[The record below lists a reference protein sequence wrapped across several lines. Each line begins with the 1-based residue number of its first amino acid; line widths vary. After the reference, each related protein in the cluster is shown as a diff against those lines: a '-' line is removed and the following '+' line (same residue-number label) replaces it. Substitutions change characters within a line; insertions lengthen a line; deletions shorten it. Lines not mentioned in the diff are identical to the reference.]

1 MATITVYRGSV
12 VQADT
17 DAIVNAAN
25 ERLLGGSGVCGAIFT
40 AAGWDKMQAACDKL
54 SPCPTGQAV
63 ATPGFALKAKWVV
76 HTVGPVYRSPA
87 LSAPLLYSAYQS
99 ALRQA
104 DTHGCRSIG
113 LCSISTGIF
122 GYPLKE
128 AVPIALQA
136 MRDFQGETLREI
148 RIYCYGAEEYAAF
161 HAALGEAEKG

>member
-1 MATITVYRGSV
+1 MATITVRRGSV

-25 ERLLGGSGVCGAIFT
+25 ER
-40 AAGWDKMQAACDKL
+40 
-54 SPCPTGQAV
+54 
-63 ATPGFALKAKWVV
+63 
-76 HTVGPVYRSPA
+76 
-87 LSAPLLYSAYQS
+87 LLYSAYQS

-136 MRDFQGETLREI
+136 IRDFQGETLREI

>member
-1 MATITVYRGSV
+1 MPLSTQPTNGCW
-12 VQADT
+12 
-17 DAIVNAAN
+17 AA
-25 ERLLGGSGVCGAIFT
+25 
-40 AAGWDKMQAACDKL
+40 AACAAQF
-54 SPCPTGQAV
+54 SPLPDGTKCRRPAINCRPAPTGQAV

-148 RIYCYGAEEYAAF
+148 HIYCYGAEEYAAF